1 MSYMTEIEVGMKVR
15 VLEDCGGTD
24 RSYIGKVLEVV
35 DITSDNLVE
44 LSNGWYYFPY
54 RLEAVEEVKR
64 CDSVKVG
71 DVVRVTKLWAHNE
84 YVKVGDIAKVA
95 KLYDDGDILVTLDDE
110 HYAVVSGYEKVKD
123 FLLIS
128 QEIKPGDSVKLLRVA
143 RYEEGGFRGGH
154 FPETDKKYIGKI
166 GKVESEHGEYGYRV
180 VFEDG
185 VVALAPAFA
194 LEKVKSCPKFRI
206 GDVVRIVGPS
216 EYHNDFTGRVTWPV
230 KIIEYDEHQK
240 LYKVATALYV
250 DSDWCILPESSLEI
264 AVLKPGDW
272 VRITGPSILGVAR
285 HGKYGKINSI
295 SCDGWY
301 CLEDLG
307 VYTLENIELITHF
320 DIVVDGVK
328 QTLPVKKL
336 DSIMKL
342 LRSE

>member
-1 MSYMTEIEVGMKVR
+1 MTEIEVGMKVR

-24 RSYIGKVLEVV
+24 RSYIGEVLEVV
-35 DITSDNLVE
+35 DITSNNLVE

-194 LEKVKSCPKFRI
+194 LEKVSPLKFAV
-206 GDVVRIVGPS
+206 GDAVRIVGPS
-216 EYHNDFTGRVTWPV
+216 RYGFDFTREITWPV
-230 KIIEYDEHQK
+230 KITKYDEPRK
-240 LYKVATALYV
+240 MYTINAALHN
-250 DSDWCILPESSLEI
+250 DIDHGDFPESSLESATI
-264 AVLKPGDW
+264 RKGDW
-272 VRITGPSILGVAR
+272 VEIIGESLGGR
-285 HGKYGKINSI
+285 TSDTGKITRI
-295 SCDGWY
+295 FRDDGDNDWIVDIGGIY
-301 CLEDLG
+301 NESALKLLTEVPIMIDG
-307 VYTLENIELITHF
+307 AKYVIPINKYQEVYNLITT
-320 DIVVDGVK
+320 GG
-328 QTLPVKKL
+328 Q
-336 DSIMKL
+336 
-342 LRSE
+342 